1 MKHKV
6 LFSFFCV
13 CIILLTVSCS
23 QLNNLTGILSPSRS
37 LSSYPWEKIFVQV
50 KTDPA
55 IMDTSFSTGD
65 SFYIS
70 PSSER
75 IEEVDDNISS
85 KIKSFLWANGYKVK
99 DDKDEAKY
107 HLLFEYT
114 QKETKRQI
122 IFNEAKN
129 SYDLVRY
136 DIALVL
142 RVKAQDS
149 WGNWQD
155 AWVATASTKLGKNS
169 IDFIDTI
176 HKCWQVDYH
185 LAALLRD
192 FGKTYPDQ
200 IKWVYPQHF
209 NELRYT
215 AELTNNY
222 TLDDPSLLQ
231 SQSNIR

>member
-1 MKHKV
+1 
-6 LFSFFCV
+6 
-13 CIILLTVSCS
+13 
-23 QLNNLTGILSPSRS
+23 
-37 LSSYPWEKIFVQV
+37 
-50 KTDPA
+50 
-55 IMDTSFSTGD
+55 MDTSFSTGD